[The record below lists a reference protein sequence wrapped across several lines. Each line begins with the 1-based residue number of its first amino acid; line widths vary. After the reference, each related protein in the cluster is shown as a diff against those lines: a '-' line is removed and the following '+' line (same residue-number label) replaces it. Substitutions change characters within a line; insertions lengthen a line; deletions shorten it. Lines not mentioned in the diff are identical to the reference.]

1 MKAFWSRTYLWFF
14 FTFVGV
20 STVFLGAVAFF
31 QIHHLRLAH
40 PTRPWISLSPV
51 LLLVYGVL
59 VALAF
64 VGSGWLATRTSLST
78 LGLISNQIG
87 AIDPR
92 NLQVQVLID
101 THEPEFEE
109 LQKRINGLLTRIS
122 SNVDE
127 LQSYSARVAHELRG
141 QLTLIRFR
149 IEGATDK
156 IEPALAKEIQ
166 AELLGLTKQV
176 EQALLT
182 ARDDQRREETRR
194 LT

>member
-20 STVFLGAVAFF
+20 STVFLGAVAYF

-51 LLLVYGVL
+51 LLLLYGIV
-59 VALAF
+59 VAIAF
-64 VGSGWLATRTSLST
+64 VGSGWLATRASLST
-78 LGLISNQIG
+78 IGLLSHQIG

-92 NLQVQVLID
+92 NLHAQVLID

-109 LQKRINGLLTRIS
+109 LQKHLNGLLSRIS

-127 LQSYSARVAHELRG
+127 LQSYSARVAHQLRG
-141 QLTLIRFR
+141 QLTLIRLK
-149 IEGATDK
+149 IEEAADQ
-156 IEPALAKEIQ
+156 IEPAFAKEIQ
-166 AELLGLTKQV
+166 AELLRLTAQV
-176 EQALLT
+176 EQALVA
-182 ARDDQRREETRR
+182 ARDDQKQGSARR
-194 LT
+194 LL